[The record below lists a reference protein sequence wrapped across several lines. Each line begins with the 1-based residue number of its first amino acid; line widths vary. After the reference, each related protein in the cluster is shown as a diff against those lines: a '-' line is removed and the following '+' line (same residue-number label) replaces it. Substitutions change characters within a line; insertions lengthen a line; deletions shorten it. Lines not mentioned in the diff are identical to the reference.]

1 MFLAMGCF
9 KRMNPLKFAITPQII
24 VAVAT
29 KAPGESTSYTLGKMF
44 RQLLNKCK
52 RVIPTYLT
60 LTVNTSAQKI

>member
-29 KAPGESTSYTLGKMF
+29 KAPGESTSYILGKMF